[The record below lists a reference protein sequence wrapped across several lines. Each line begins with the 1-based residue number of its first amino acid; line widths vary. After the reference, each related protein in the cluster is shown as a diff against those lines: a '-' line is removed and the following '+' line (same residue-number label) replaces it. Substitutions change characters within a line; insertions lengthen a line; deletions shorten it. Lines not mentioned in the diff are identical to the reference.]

1 MQKNFQKYQKKKK
14 NVDPRSRCKNYS
26 LEIIT
31 SLFSVSVLQI
41 EVAIRLQAFCQKTDQ
56 SIVKKAR

>member
-1 MQKNFQKYQKKKK
+1 MQKNFQKYQKKKNK
-14 NVDPRSRCKNYS
+14 VDPRSRCKSCS

-41 EVAIRLQAFCQKTDQ
+41 EVAIRLQAFCQKTVQ
-56 SIVKKAR
+56 SIVKKTR